1 MNQKTWQCRLA
12 DQGSK
17 PNVMVNS
24 ATVRTTQYEMATVKR
39 FPKFCGEHKDPM
51 LKEYGPFAKY
61 QLSDGSPLV
70 SMVSI
75 DKNVKFPLN
84 IRYF

>member
-1 MNQKTWQCRLA
+1 MVYFIMCILLA
-12 DQGSK
+12 YGHYDFIVLTLTHQALK
-17 PNVMVNS
+17 ITPCVN
-24 ATVRTTQYEMATVKR
+24 
-39 FPKFCGEHKDPM
+39 GH
-51 LKEYGPFAKY
+51 FAKY

-75 DKNVKFPLN
+75 DENVKFPRN

>member
-1 MNQKTWQCRLA
+1 VYPVYVQST
-12 DQGSK
+12 QGQ
-17 PNVMVNS
+17 PQVCARVPEGGGGGHWN
-24 ATVRTTQYEMATVKR
+24 R
-39 FPKFCGEHKDPM
+39 
-51 LKEYGPFAKY
+51 PFAKY

-84 IRYF
+84 IRYFLKV